1 MATPDL
7 ILLRLPWGLIGHSR
21 TRRNIFS
28 PEPVSDSGRV
38 ATLVFSRD
46 EQPLLVNGDER
57 KGELFVDIRT
67 RLDEKQRVWD
77 IPIPLHDSEAQA
89 LRFHTWVGEASIERE
104 HRVSRP
110 MNTFLDDEKDS
121 AQEGVGSLIVHF
133 LQAIAARM
141 QDFET
146 ALTTGRDPWDHVL
159 VLWLDP
165 EVPRDPTMDILVRHA
180 REHRA
185 TWADIAERP
194 RRLLNRSRELVALSR
209 VQEVDVQCMRWLS
222 RQPGDT
228 LAERA
233 GGRQRILALARH
245 ENRNTLENR
254 VFLDLM
260 VRSVAAARD
269 YLAMN
274 EGRSVTSRTQSIKR
288 YKQECR
294 NLNMELTLQGVSR
307 QIEPVQ
313 PNYVL
318 LYDERYRHVWTTR
331 QEIMKRERATDDL
344 WRWQHRSWAEFCKS
358 VVAASLLWISG
369 AERCFAAPMF
379 VANEH
384 RRGHWLIHDD
394 PMIVVAHWQK
404 GWVVE
409 LLSGNSDDVP
419 KKKREL
425 CASLWLRYADFNGG
439 DYTYIAVWTVH
450 RLDGASNLRELVDS
464 ANQALEMLRDRS
476 QLGGGIVLA
485 SHIDPS
491 AEAGT
496 EEAELVSGCVF
507 GPYDNQL
514 TDALERLGEC
524 IQHRIEASLCDH

>member
-21 TRRNIFS
+21 IRRNIYV
-28 PEPVSDSGRV
+28 PEAVSDSGRV
-38 ATLVFSRD
+38 APLLFSRD
-46 EQPLLVNGDER
+46 DQPLLVNGDDR

-67 RLDEKQRVWD
+67 RLGERQKVWD

-89 LRFHTWVGEASIERE
+89 LRFHTWDGDASIERE
-104 HRVSRP
+104 HRLSRP
-110 MNTFLDDEKDS
+110 TNGSSDDERD
-121 AQEGVGSLIVHF
+121 AGTIGVGSQIVRF
-133 LQAIAARM
+133 LQTIAARM

-146 ALTTGRDPWDHVL
+146 ALATGRDPWDHVL
-159 VLWLDP
+159 ELWLDP

-185 TWADIAERP
+185 TWVDIAGRP

-228 LAERA
+228 LPERA
-233 GGRQRILALARH
+233 GDRQRILALARH

-274 EGRSVTSRTQSIKR
+274 ESRSATSRIQSIKR

-294 NLNMELTLQGVSR
+294 NLSLELALQGVSR
-307 QIEPVQ
+307 QIEQVQ

-331 QEIMKRERATDDL
+331 REIIQRERATDDL

-358 VVAASLLWISG
+358 VVAASLLWIPG
-369 AERCFAAPMF
+369 AERCFAAPMS

-425 CASLWLRYADFNGG
+425 CASLWLRYADFGGG

-450 RLDGASNLRELVDS
+450 GLDGASNLRELVDS
-464 ANQALEMLRDRS
+464 ANYALEMLRDRS
-476 QLGGGIVLA
+476 QLSGGIVLV
-485 SHIDPS
+485 SHVDPS
-491 AEAGT
+491 AETGI
-496 EEAELVSGCVF
+496 EQAEFVSGCEF
-507 GPYDNQL
+507 GPYDKQL
-514 TDALERLGEC
+514 TVALERLGEC
-524 IQHRIEASLCDH
+524 IEHRIEASLCDR

>member
-21 TRRNIFS
+21 TRRSIS
-28 PEPVSDSGRV
+28 APEAVSDSGRV
-38 ATLVFSRD
+38 TPLLFSRD
-46 EQPLLVNGDER
+46 DQPLFVNGDER
-57 KGELFVDIRT
+57 QGELFVDIRT
-67 RLDEKQRVWD
+67 RLGEKQRVWD
-77 IPIPLHDSEAQA
+77 IPIPLNDSETQA
-89 LRFHTWVGEASIERE
+89 VRFHTWDGEASIERE
-104 HRVSRP
+104 HRVTRP
-110 MNTFLDDEKDS
+110 TSSSLDDDWDASK
-121 AQEGVGSLIVHF
+121 QGSGGLTVHF

-141 QDFET
+141 QDFDT
-146 ALTTGRDPWDHVL
+146 ALATGLDPWDHVL
-159 VLWLDP
+159 ELWLDP

-180 REHRA
+180 RQHRV

-194 RRLLNRSRELVALSR
+194 RRLLNRNRELVALSR
-209 VQEVDVQCMRWLS
+209 VQEVDVQCMQWLS
-222 RQPGDT
+222 RQPGET

-260 VRSVAAARD
+260 VRSEAAARD

-294 NLNMELTLQGVSR
+294 NLSMELTLQGVSR
-307 QIEPVQ
+307 QIEPVY

-318 LYDERYRHVWTTR
+318 LYDKRYRHVWTTR
-331 QEIMKRERATDDL
+331 QEIIQRERATDNL

-369 AERCFAAPMF
+369 AERCFAAPMS

-425 CASLWLRYADFNGG
+425 CASFWLRYANFSGG

-450 RLDGASNLRELVDS
+450 GLDGASNLREFVDS
-464 ANQALEMLRDRS
+464 ANEALEMLRDRG
-476 QLGGGIVLA
+476 QLAGGLVLA

-491 AEAGT
+491 T
-496 EEAELVSGCVF
+496 ETKTEQAKFVSGCVF

-514 TDALERLGEC
+514 TVALERLGDC
-524 IQHRIEASLCDH
+524 IQHQIEVSLCDH